1 MTDEPLGDSPLT
13 PERFGQLAL
22 VAQLPVFAYL
32 GGLVFDDL
40 AFGAVVGLLIGG
52 GTMLHLPELLRWAAA
67 GDDGVRPPG
76 GADTRRAAAGLAV
89 DGAGIVAF
97 AARFAVDGAALAV
110 VAGVVAG
117 LGAYVALQYV
127 LSSSDAST
135 GG

>member
-13 PERFGQLAL
+13 PERLGQLAL

-32 GGLVFDDL
+32 GRLVFDDL

-52 GTMLHLPELLRWAAA
+52 GTMLHLPELLRWAA

-76 GADTRRAAAGLAV
+76 GADTRCAAAGLAV

-97 AARFAVDGAALAV
+97 AARFAVDATLAV

-117 LGAYVALQYV
+117 LGAYVALQYA
-127 LSSSDAST
+127 LPSSDAGT